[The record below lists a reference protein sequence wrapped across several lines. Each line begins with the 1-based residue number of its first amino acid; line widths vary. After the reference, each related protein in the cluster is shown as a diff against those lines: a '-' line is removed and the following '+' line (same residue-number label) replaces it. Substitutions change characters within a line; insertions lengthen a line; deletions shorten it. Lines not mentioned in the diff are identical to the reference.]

1 MVNNEE
7 RNKIIV
13 KKPIRASIHFINNR
27 KMNSLLLGSE
37 SFYYQKTLTGIE
49 IISQLSS
56 E

>member
-13 KKPIRASIHFINNR
+13 KKPIHIHFINNR